1 MSINVQEFIEKV
13 NVVAVDAAVY
23 SGKVSRDLA
32 DDPEVFTSGS
42 LKVIDPVLLRPFTA
56 YKQAAMRACRNTGV
70 GFLNGFAVPDSQV
83 EPLLQVL
90 SLIASKFE
98 QTRMDFLSKYLAAV
112 EDWANAH
119 PSQASEIRA
128 KAQTISYVEKAL
140 RFGIGVFK
148 VQPQA
153 IPVSLSVPDAIG
165 HEVGG
170 IVGQFAHEVAQDVR
184 DTWSPKADGVTQKI
198 RGLLNRV
205 SEKCHSLAFLD
216 GKVGRIAHFVDEIAV
231 ALPTNGRIVGRDF
244 LMLSGLMEILSDPGR
259 LLAESKLEIM
269 LAEEPSTEMEEAVL
283 EIKGDEPLAEP
294 SMLPVQSVVVPVVGR
309 NAYAW

>member
-1 MSINVQEFIEKV
+1 MSINIQEFIEKV

-42 LKVIDPVLLRPFTA
+42 LKVIDPALLRPFTA

-98 QTRMDFLSKYLAAV
+98 QARTDFLSKYPAAV

-128 KAQTISYVEKAL
+128 KAQTQSYVEKAL

-170 IVGQFAHEVAQDVR
+170 IVGQLAHEVAQDVR
-184 DTWSPKADGVTQKI
+184 DTWSPKVDGVTQKI

-205 SEKCHSLAFLD
+205 AEKCHSLAFLD
-216 GKVGRIAHFVDEIAV
+216 GKVGRIAQFVDEIAA
-231 ALPTNGRIVGRDF
+231 ALPANGRIVGRDF

-259 LLAESKLEIM
+259 LLAESKLEII
-269 LAEEPSTEMEEAVL
+269 LAEEPSAETDEVVL
-283 EIKGDEPLAEP
+283 EVEGDGTLVETGIP
-294 SMLPVQSVVVPVVGR
+294 PVPPVITPVVGR

>member
-1 MSINVQEFIEKV
+1 MSINIQEFIEKV
-13 NVVAVDAAVY
+13 NVVAIDAAVY

-32 DDPEVFTSGS
+32 DDPEIFTSGS
-42 LKVIDPVLLRPFTA
+42 LKVIDPALLRPFTA
-56 YKQAAMRACRNTGV
+56 YKQASARACRNAGV
-70 GFLNGFAVPDSQV
+70 GFLNGFAVPDSHV

-98 QTRMDFLSKYLAAV
+98 QARTDFLSQYLVAV
-112 EDWANAH
+112 ETWANAH
-119 PSQASEIRA
+119 PSQSAEIRA
-128 KAQTISYVEKAL
+128 KAQPLAYVEKAL

-170 IVGQFAHEVAQDVR
+170 IVGQLAHEVAQDVR
-184 DTWSPKADGVTQKI
+184 DSWSPKGDGATQKI
-198 RGLLNRV
+198 RGLLSRV
-205 SEKCHSLAFLD
+205 SEKCQSLAFLD
-216 GKVGRIAHFVDEIAV
+216 GKVGRIAHFVDEIAS

-244 LMLSGLMEILSDPGR
+244 LMLSGLMEILSDPAR

-269 LAEEPSTEMEEAVL
+269 LADESSADMEEIDQEVECDELPAEFCSPPVPASVL
-283 EIKGDEPLAEP
+283 PA
-294 SMLPVQSVVVPVVGR
+294 VGR
-309 NAYAW
+309 SAYSW

>member
-90 SLIASKFE
+90 SQIASKFE
-98 QTRMDFLSKYLAAV
+98 QARTDFLSKYLTAV

-119 PSQASEIRA
+119 PSQALEIRA
-128 KAQTISYVEKAL
+128 KAQTLSYVEKAL

-170 IVGQFAHEVAQDVR
+170 IVGQLAHEVAQDVR
-184 DTWSPKADGVTQKI
+184 DTWSPKTDGVTQKI

-259 LLAESKLEIM
+259 LLAESKLEII
-269 LAEEPSTEMEEAVL
+269 LAEESSAETDEVVL
-283 EIKGDEPLAEP
+283 EVDGEEHLVEPCMSP
-294 SMLPVQSVVVPVVGR
+294 IPPVVVPVVGR
-309 NAYAW
+309 NSYAW

>member
-13 NVVAVDAAVY
+13 NVVAIDAAVY

-56 YKQAAMRACRNTGV
+56 YKQAAIRACRNTGV

-90 SLIASKFE
+90 SQIAAKFE
-98 QTRMDFLSKYLAAV
+98 QSRTDFLSKYQAAV

-128 KAQTISYVEKAL
+128 KAQTLSYVEKAL

-170 IVGQFAHEVAQDVR
+170 IVGQLAHEVAQDVR

-216 GKVGRIAHFVDEIAV
+216 GKVGRIAQFVDEIAS

-259 LLAESKLEIM
+259 LLAESKLEII
-269 LAEEPSTEMEEAVL
+269 LAEEYSAATDEVMLEVDGEEHLV
-283 EIKGDEPLAEP
+283 ESCI
-294 SMLPVQSVVVPVVGR
+294 SPVPPVVVPVVGR